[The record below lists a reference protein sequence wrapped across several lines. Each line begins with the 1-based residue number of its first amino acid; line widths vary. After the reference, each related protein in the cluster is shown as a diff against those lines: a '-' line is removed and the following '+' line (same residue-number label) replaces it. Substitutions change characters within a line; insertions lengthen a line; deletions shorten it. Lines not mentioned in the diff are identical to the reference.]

1 MGASM
6 YIAKTTLDDL
16 LRQVFEKVVKHG
28 VTVRASRG
36 ETLEL
41 GSVLLRLSNPR
52 ARLSHTEK
60 KGKVFSGL
68 GELLWYLA
76 GSNSLKFIAY
86 YLQQYEEDSEDR
98 KTIYGAYGPRMFNLR
113 GHDQIHN
120 VVTLLTQKPESRRA
134 VIQLFDAEDL
144 AAPRKEIPC
153 TCSLQFMIRAG
164 RLNMA
169 TVMRSNDAYLGLSHD
184 MFAFTMI
191 QEILARTLKVE
202 LGGYTHFVGSLHI
215 YRKHGNAVQ
224 KYLQEGWQPTQNVAM
239 PEMPN
244 GAPWPSVKA
253 LVQAEA
259 AIRRGR
265 DPKQFLDGLEPYWQ
279 DLGRLLQVYRCFQ
292 DGNNRE
298 IARIRKKMASPV
310 YDQYITKKV
319 RGVRSVPQ
327 SGQYELFAQ
336 DADSDE

>member
-1 MGASM
+1 M

-76 GSNSLKFIAY
+76 GSNDLKFIAY
-86 YLQQYEEDSEDR
+86 YLQQYEEDSEDG

-120 VVTLLTQKPESRRA
+120 VVTLLNRKPESRRA

-184 MFAFTMI
+184 VFAFTMI

-215 YRKHGNAVQ
+215 YRKHRNAVQ

-244 GAPWPSVKA
+244 CDPRPSVEA
-253 LVQAEA
+253 LLQAEA

-265 DPKQFLDGLEPYWQ
+265 DPKQFLDGLDPYWQ

-319 RGVRSVPQ
+319 RAPRSVPR
-327 SGQYELFAQ
+327 SGQYELFPQ
-336 DADSDE
+336 DAGSDE

>member
-1 MGASM
+1 M
-6 YIAKTTLDDL
+6 YIAKSTLDDL
-16 LRQVFEKVVKHG
+16 LKQVFEKVVKHG

-41 GSVLLRLSNPR
+41 ASVLLRLSNPR

-76 GSNSLKFIAY
+76 GSNDLKFITY
-86 YLQQYEEDSEDR
+86 YLQQYEEDSEDG
-98 KTIYGAYGPRMFNLR
+98 KTIYGAYGPRLFNLR
-113 GHDQIHN
+113 GHDQIQN
-120 VVTLLTQKPESRRA
+120 IVTLLTQKPESRRA

-184 MFAFTMI
+184 VFAFTMI
-191 QEILARTLKVE
+191 QELLARTLKVE

-215 YRKHGNAVQ
+215 YSKHRNAVQ

-244 GAPWPSVKA
+244 GDPSLSVKA
-253 LVQAEA
+253 LLQTEA

-265 DPKQFLDGLEPYWQ
+265 DSRQFLNGLDPYWQ

-292 DGNNRE
+292 DGNHKE

-310 YDQYITKKV
+310 YDQYITNKV
-319 RGVRSVPQ
+319 RAPRSVPR

-336 DADSDE
+336 EGDSDEG

>member
-1 MGASM
+1 M

-16 LRQVFEKVVKHG
+16 LRHVLERVVKHG
-28 VTVRASRG
+28 VAVRASRG

-41 GSVLLRLSNPR
+41 DSVLLRLSNPR

-76 GSNSLKFIAY
+76 KSNDLKFIAY
-86 YLQQYEEDSEDR
+86 YLHRYKDDSEDG
-98 KTIYGAYGPRMFNLR
+98 KTIYGAYGPRMFSLR
-113 GHDQIHN
+113 GHDQIQN

-144 AAPRKEIPC
+144 AAIRQEIPC
-153 TCSLQFMIRAG
+153 TCSLQFMIRSG

-184 MFAFTMI
+184 VFAFTMI
-191 QEILARTLKVE
+191 QEILARTLKVG
-202 LGGYTHFVGSLHI
+202 LGSYTHFVGSLHI
-215 YRKHGNAVQ
+215 YRKHKNAVR
-224 KYLQEGWQPTQNVAM
+224 KYLEEGWQPTQNVAM
-239 PEMPN
+239 PEMPS
-244 GAPWPSVKA
+244 GDPRPSVEA
-253 LVQAEA
+253 LLQAEA

-265 DPKQFLDGLEPYWQ
+265 NSKKFLDSLDPYWQ

-292 DGNNRE
+292 DGNNGE
-298 IARIRKKMASPV
+298 ITRIRKRMTSPV

-319 RGVRSVPQ
+319 RAPRSVPQ
-327 SGQYELFAQ
+327 SGQYELFSQ
-336 DADSDE
+336 DADSDK

>member
-1 MGASM
+1 M

-16 LRQVFEKVVKHG
+16 LRQVFEKVIRRG

-76 GSNSLKFIAY
+76 GSNDLRFITY
-86 YLQQYEEDSEDR
+86 YLQQYDEDSEDG
-98 KTIYGAYGPRMFNLR
+98 KTIYGAYGPRIFNLR
-113 GHDQIHN
+113 GHDQLRNI
-120 VVTLLTQKPESRRA
+120 VSLLTKKPESRRA
-134 VIQLFDAEDL
+134 VIQLFDADDL
-144 AAPRKEIPC
+144 AEPRKEIPC

-169 TVMRSNDAYLGLSHD
+169 TYMRSNDAYLGLSHD
-184 MFAFTMI
+184 VFAFTMI
-191 QEILARTLKVE
+191 QEILARVLNVE
-202 LGGYTHFVGSLHI
+202 LGVYTHFVGSLHI
-215 YRKHGNAVQ
+215 YKKHRNAVQ

-239 PEMPN
+239 PAMPN
-244 GAPWPSVKA
+244 GDPMPSIQA
-253 LVQAEA
+253 LLQAEA

-265 DPKQFLDGLEPYWQ
+265 DRKWSLDDLDLYWQ
-279 DLGRLLQVYRCFQ
+279 DLGRLLQVYRCFR
-292 DGNNRE
+292 DRNSKE
-298 IARIRKKMASPV
+298 ITRIRKKMASSV
-310 YDQYITKKV
+310 YDQYITQKE
-319 RGVRSVPQ
+319 RAPRSVPR
-327 SGQYELFAQ
+327 SGQFELFAQ
-336 DADSDE
+336 DADSDEG

>member
-1 MGASM
+1 
-6 YIAKTTLDDL
+6 
-16 LRQVFEKVVKHG
+16 VKHG

-41 GSVLLRLSNPR
+41 GSVLLRLSKPR

-76 GSNSLKFIAY
+76 RSNDLKFIAY
-86 YLQQYEEDSEDR
+86 YLQQYEKDSDDG

-113 GHDQIHN
+113 GNDQIRN
-120 VVTLLTQKPESRRA
+120 LVTLLTQKPESRRA

-144 AAPRKEIPC
+144 AVPRKEIPC

-184 MFAFTMI
+184 VFAFTMI

-202 LGGYTHFVGSLHI
+202 LGDYTHFVGSLHI
-215 YRKHGNAVQ
+215 YKKHRNAVQ

-244 GAPWPSVKA
+244 GDPWPSVKA
-253 LVQAEA
+253 LVRAEV

-265 DPKQFLDGLEPYWQ
+265 DPKQLLDGLDPYWQ
-279 DLGRLLQVYRCFQ
+279 DLARLLQVYRCFQ
-292 DGNNRE
+292 DGNKSD
-298 IARIRKKMASPV
+298 ITRIRNKMASPV

-319 RGVRSVPQ
+319 RTAMSVPP
-327 SGQYELFAQ
+327 SGQPELFAQ

>member
-1 MGASM
+1 M
-6 YIAKTTLDDL
+6 YITKPTLDDV
-16 LRQVFEKVVKHG
+16 LRQVFEKVLTHG
-28 VTVRASRG
+28 VAVRATRG

-41 GSVLLRLSNPR
+41 GSVLLRLLNPR

-76 GSNSLKFIAY
+76 KTTDLKFIAY
-86 YLQQYEEDSEDR
+86 YLRQYEADSEDG
-98 KTIYGAYGPRMFNLR
+98 KTVYGAYGPRMFNLR
-113 GHDQIHN
+113 GNDQIQN
-120 VVTLLTQKPESRRA
+120 IVTLLTQKPESRRA

-153 TCSLQFMIRAG
+153 TSSLQFMIRAG
-164 RLNMA
+164 RLNMV

-184 MFAFTMI
+184 VFAFTML
-191 QEILARTLKVE
+191 QEILARTLKLEV
-202 LGGYTHFVGSLHI
+202 GAYTHFVGSLHI
-215 YRKHGNAVQ
+215 YRKHKNAVQ

-239 PEMPN
+239 PAMPN
-244 GAPWPSVKA
+244 GDPWPSVEA
-253 LVQAEA
+253 LLHAEV

-265 DPKQFLDGLEPYWQ
+265 NPKQFVDSLDPYWQ

-292 DGNNRE
+292 DGNNRK
-298 IARIRKKMASPV
+298 ISQIRRKMASPV

-319 RGVRSVPQ
+319 RATRSVPR
-327 SGQYELFAQ
+327 SGQPELF
-336 DADSDE
+336 SENSELDE